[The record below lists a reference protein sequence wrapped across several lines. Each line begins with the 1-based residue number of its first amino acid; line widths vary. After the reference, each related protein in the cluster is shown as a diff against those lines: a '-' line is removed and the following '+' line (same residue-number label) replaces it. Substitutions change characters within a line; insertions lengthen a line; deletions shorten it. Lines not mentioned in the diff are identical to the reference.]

1 MFDKGF
7 VQCIELSGNPVMLCS
22 CRYFREKS
30 SREEKTKPPV
40 GEDEDVEDV
49 TDAEF
54 DDFLGRQS
62 LGGQGLGPSLYLPL
76 YLKCLFIDDQ
86 VKIPIEI

>member
-1 MFDKGF
+1 
-7 VQCIELSGNPVMLCS
+7 MLCS

-54 DDFLGRQS
+54 DDFLGRQA
-62 LGGQGLGPSLYLPL
+62 LG
-76 YLKCLFIDDQ
+76 DR
-86 VKIPIEI
+86 V